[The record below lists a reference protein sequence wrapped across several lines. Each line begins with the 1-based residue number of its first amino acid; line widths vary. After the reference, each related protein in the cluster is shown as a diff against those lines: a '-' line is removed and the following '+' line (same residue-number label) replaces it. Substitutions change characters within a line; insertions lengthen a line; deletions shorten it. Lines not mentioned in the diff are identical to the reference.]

1 MTCIDKQ
8 KRFSQLTHPWR
19 DRLYGVAL
27 RQTITRQL
35 AEDWVQETLLRA
47 WKDFSQLDEGI
58 AIYAWLLK
66 ILDHVIA
73 DDRRKEKR
81 RHQLAPVIAVD
92 DLDLLSHPCSAP
104 GPFEN
109 MLRQQQSE
117 QLTESIENLPEEFR
131 RVVMLRDIEGLSYNE
146 VAYILDIATGTV
158 MSRLSRG
165 RRILASTLIKSQS
178 KLQNTLGS
186 NTCMKTNQKNDSG
199 VG

>member
-1 MTCIDKQ
+1 MTFLDKQ
-8 KRFSQLTHPWR
+8 KHFQQLTHPWR

-27 RQTITRQL
+27 RQTSTRHL

-47 WKDFSQLDEGI
+47 WKDFSQLSEGI

-81 RHQLAPVIAVD
+81 RYQLAPIVTVD
-92 DLDLLSHPCSAP
+92 DQDLLSHPCSSP

-109 MLRQQQSE
+109 MLQQQESE
-117 QLTESIENLPEEFR
+117 LINESIENLPDDFR
-131 RVVMLRDIEGLSYNE
+131 RVVLLRDIEGLSYNE
-146 VAYILDIATGTV
+146 VSYILDIPKGTV

-165 RRILASTLIKSQS
+165 RRILASALIKSEN
-178 KLQNTLGS
+178 KLS
-186 NTCMKTNQKNDSG
+186 NKSIYMKKPTNDNGYKL
-199 VG
+199 